1 MLQENANPKHLKFM
15 SHVPEAQ
22 ETEFENA
29 QLRKW
34 GASDTP
40 QKVFL
45 VQLLGL
51 QACLA
56 RSFTALGEP
65 NHILG
70 TLVLL

>member
-34 GASDTP
+34 GASDT
-40 QKVFL
+40 
-45 VQLLGL
+45 
-51 QACLA
+51 
-56 RSFTALGEP
+56 T
-65 NHILG
+65 
-70 TLVLL
+70 